1 MKKTTKSIVQWQY
14 HYGYFFN
21 KYECHINFEYCGSIA
36 GIKYI
41 YNYLHKGLD
50 NNTVQEITDEIST
63 FIHGRYISGT
73 ETAWRLQEFPI
84 GCRSHSVVR
93 LAVHTENQQQIIF
106 EKINPGEA
114 LNIGK
119 LDLDEIDDFAK
130 NINYIN
136 IPQY

>member
-1 MKKTTKSIVQWQY
+1 M
-14 HYGYFFN
+14 
-21 KYECHINFEYCGSIA
+21 A

-73 ETAWRLQEFPI
+73 EAAWRLQEFPI
-84 GCRSHSVVR
+84 GCRSHSIGR
-93 LAVHTENQQQIIF
+93 LPVHTENQQQIIF
-106 EKINPGEA
+106 EEINPGAA

-119 LDLDEIDDFAK
+119 LL
-130 NINYIN
+130 
-136 IPQY
+136 

>member
-1 MKKTTKSIVQWQY
+1 MVKKTTKSIIQWQY

-21 KYECHINFEYCGSIA
+21 KYECRINFEYCWSIA

-119 LDLDEIDDFAK
+119 LLWQ
-130 NINYIN
+130 
-136 IPQY
+136 PG